1 MGEHNTHTVLSPLKK
16 LTRNLFE
23 HKMRSAMIFRYVHTA
38 MLVLKLVWEGRG
50 SLAVEDAGQSQE
62 GIVGAPQ
69 A

>member
-1 MGEHNTHTVLSPLKK
+1 
-16 LTRNLFE
+16 
-23 HKMRSAMIFRYVHTA
+23 MIFRYVHTA